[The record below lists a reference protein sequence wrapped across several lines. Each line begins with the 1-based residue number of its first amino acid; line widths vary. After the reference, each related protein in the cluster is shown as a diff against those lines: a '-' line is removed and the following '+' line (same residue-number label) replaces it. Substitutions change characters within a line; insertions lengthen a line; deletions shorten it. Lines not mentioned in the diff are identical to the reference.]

1 MIFNG
6 SDKNAVVKIPKGTW
20 RVIAR
25 DGRLNADGLTDA
37 DGKPMEIKGGKV
49 TVEPTSALILF
60 RK

>member
-6 SDKNAVVKIPKGTW
+6 LEKPAEVKVPKGTW

-37 DGKPMEIKGGKV
+37 DGKPLELKGGKV
-49 TVEPTSALILF
+49 IVEPTSALILF